1 MCRELPNVC
10 ERLTDVIRYRMVV
23 DCPITQNKNKSNISH
38 LILNKCHDWL
48 TSKEQY
54 FSYVLLGPFLIHDWF
69 VTRLT
74 RRVSLVKL
82 TLLEHLSSP
91 ALFSEVRVTRS
102 LVLCVCF
109 EDHCL
114 SFCRFSFGHCV
125 VCPSSI
131 CGFWL
136 PLWYLQILVTSVVLG
151 LWLGIS
157 DNYSSSSI
165 PLNLFCVG
173 CHYWDCLYMTP
184 AIMVFKPTDS
194 TFLASGHLAGS
205 IYWPC

>member
-1 MCRELPNVC
+1 MSWLIDIQRAVFQLCTSRSFSHSWL
-10 ERLTDVIRYRMVV
+10 
-23 DCPITQNKNKSNISH
+23 IT
-38 LILNKCHDWL
+38 
-48 TSKEQY
+48 
-54 FSYVLLGPFLIHDWF
+54 GF

-91 ALFSEVRVTRS
+91 SLFSGVRVTRS

-114 SFCRFSFGHCV
+114 SFSRFSFGHCV

-136 PLWYLQILVTSVVLG
+136 PLWYLQILLTSVVLG

-157 DNYSSSSI
+157 DNYSSPSI
-165 PLNLFCVG
+165 PLNLF

-194 TFLASGHLAGS
+194 TFLASGHLARS